1 MMNILN
7 ILRIQII
14 LLYIIINNLLEK
26 KIYSELKQEP
36 ENEYLSGF
44 IYIIKIIM
52 IQFLNLEH

>member
-52 IQFLNLEH
+52 IQFLK